1 MRILKRGVLLA
12 GILAPALARAEELPE
27 FDARIF
33 CVSTGSAGC
42 VEDEARRRGQLSE
55 RWNSYPAQRKHFC
68 VQSVRFMPE
77 DRRSYLR
84 LASCLNDPQIS

>member
-1 MRILKRGVLLA
+1 MRILKWGVLLA
-12 GILAPALARAEELPE
+12 AMTIPALAEEIPQ
-27 FDARIF
+27 FDGRIF
-33 CVSTGSAGC
+33 CISTGNSGC
-42 VEDEARRRGQLSE
+42 IQDEARRRGQLSE

-68 VQSVRFMPE
+68 VQSVRFMRE